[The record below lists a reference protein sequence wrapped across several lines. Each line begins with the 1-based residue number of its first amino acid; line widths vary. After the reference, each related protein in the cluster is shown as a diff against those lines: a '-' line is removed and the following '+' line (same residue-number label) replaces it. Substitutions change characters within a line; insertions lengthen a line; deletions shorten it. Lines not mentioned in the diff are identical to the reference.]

1 MYYDLLPKIKN
12 MIGARKEKLTV
23 PFSKMDLAVLKA
35 LMEAG
40 YLKSVEREA
49 LGKKSVIVARLAS
62 KGQGKSFT
70 DFKVISKPSR
80 HRYIDY
86 RSLRSVRQGYGIG
99 VLSTPKGIMTDRAAR
114 KAKVGGEYLFEIW

>member
-23 PFSKMDLAVLKA
+23 PFSKMDLAILKA
-35 LMEAG
+35 LVEAG

-49 LGKKSVIVARLAS
+49 LGKKSVIVARIAS
-62 KGQGKSFT
+62 KGQGKMFT
-70 DFKVISKPSR
+70 GFKIVSKPSR
-80 HRYIDY
+80 HRYSDY
-86 RSLRSVRQGYGIG
+86 RSLRPVRQGYGTGI
-99 VLSTPKGIMTDRAAR
+99 LSTPKGIMTDRAAR